1 MFLLGLWWPNVD
13 PPKCNGSDKRWWRHN
28 HSSSWH
34 KGWLLTN
41 LWRQE
46 EARVCWAV
54 PNLAAESF
62 THIVCS
68 GQHQKPLLKMK
79 TCPKRPRPPKTL
91 YRRRWWKILAILEAS
106 NLATWLHR
114 GIATRC
120 SCSVHFAP
128 VLFHSCPGGQ
138 KSFNCFVLSIFHSDA
153 EDRLH
158 LLWQADLP
166 SDRVSWQ
173 VLTGLDRSWQVLTGL
188 DSDTTKLLTW

>member
-91 YRRRWWKILAILEAS
+91 YRSIES
-106 NLATWLHR
+106 CNLAASWDCHQMQLLR
-114 GIATRC
+114 ALC
-120 SCSVHFAP
+120 SSSLPQLPRRTKEFQLLRVVHFPQRCGGPTASP
-128 VLFHSCPGGQ
+128 VVTSKWPSVG
-138 KSFNCFVLSIFHSDA
+138 
-153 EDRLH
+153 ERLH
-158 LLWQADLP
+158 EFP
-166 SDRVSWQ
+166 
-173 VLTGLDRSWQVLTGL
+173 DRSWQVLTGL